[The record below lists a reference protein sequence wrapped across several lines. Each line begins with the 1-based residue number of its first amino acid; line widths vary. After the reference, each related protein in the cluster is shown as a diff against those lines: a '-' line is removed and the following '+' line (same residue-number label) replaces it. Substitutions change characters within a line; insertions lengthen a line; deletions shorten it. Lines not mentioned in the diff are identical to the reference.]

1 MYNNLKKE
9 IEKDFNKEKNY
20 NAILSKVEGV
30 SSMKKLKIKYAL
42 IPICII
48 IIAIV
53 GFNARNLFNSKTVQN
68 SKDGQWIIKEVY
80 GDSSS
85 TESATAIVPRWEEM
99 SISQQFSEVNYNN
112 NRYSSRTTKIERD
125 KIGNKIGTAI
135 LTGYDTYTKTSY
147 NKNGDIYSVNDL
159 SQKCVIAVQFEN
171 DSDYYVYVN
180 PYYKPTTL
188 GEFMEDLNLKN
199 IVSFGT
205 IHYNYCTKNLEGNME
220 YSKIEFYNVD
230 NNIIWQ
236 MLFNDVN
243 LKNIYSD
250 NDTGIHTSES
260 YSIGIGVDIPLL
272 GYKNISVSLTD
283 KGYLITNILD
293 SGKAFYIGESKVQ
306 EFLNYIIDN
315 YDGYKIVY
323 VDKNQKETTD
333 ENSTKDDTVVMYD
346 ITNNTTTYIKIDS
359 TKNNGNPNSTAP
371 YDPTKN

>member
-30 SSMKKLKIKYAL
+30 SSMKKFKIRYAL

-48 IIAIV
+48 IIAII
-53 GFNARNLFNSKTVQN
+53 GFNASNLFNSKTVQN
-68 SKDGQWIIKEVY
+68 KKDGQWMIKEVY

-180 PYYKPTTL
+180 SYYKPTTL

-205 IHYNYCTKNLEGNME
+205 IHYNYWNKNLECNME

-236 MLFNDVN
+236 MLFNGVN

-250 NDTGIHTSES
+250 NDTGIHTSEN
-260 YSIGIGVDIPLL
+260 YSIEIGVDIPLL

-306 EFLNYIIDN
+306 DFLNYIIDN
-315 YDGYKIVY
+315 YDGYKIIY
-323 VDKNQKETTD
+323 VNKEQKETTG
-333 ENSTKDDTVVMYD
+333 ENSTKGDTVVMYD

-359 TKNNGNPNSTAP
+359 TKNNGNPNSTEP

>member
-30 SSMKKLKIKYAL
+30 SSMKKFKIRYAL

-48 IIAIV
+48 IIAII
-53 GFNARNLFNSKTVQN
+53 GFNASNLFNSKTVQN
-68 SKDGQWIIKEVY
+68 KKDGQWMIKEVY

-180 PYYKPTTL
+180 SYYKPTTL

-205 IHYNYCTKNLEGNME
+205 IHYNYWNKNLECNME

-250 NDTGIHTSES
+250 NDTGIHTSEN
-260 YSIGIGVDIPLL
+260 YSIEIGVDIPLL

-306 EFLNYIIDN
+306 DFLNYIIDN
-315 YDGYKIVY
+315 YDGYKIIY
-323 VDKNQKETTD
+323 VNKEQKETTG
-333 ENSTKDDTVVMYD
+333 ENSTKGDTVVMYD

-359 TKNNGNPNSTAP
+359 TKNNGNPNSTEP

>member
-1 MYNNLKKE
+1 
-9 IEKDFNKEKNY
+9 
-20 NAILSKVEGV
+20 
-30 SSMKKLKIKYAL
+30 MKKFKIRYAL

-48 IIAIV
+48 IIAII
-53 GFNARNLFNSKTVQN
+53 GFNASNLFNSKTVQN
-68 SKDGQWIIKEVY
+68 KKDGQWMIKEVY

-180 PYYKPTTL
+180 SYYKPTTL

-205 IHYNYCTKNLEGNME
+205 IHYNYWNKNLECNME

-250 NDTGIHTSES
+250 NDTGIHTSEN
-260 YSIGIGVDIPLL
+260 YSIEIGVDIPLL

-306 EFLNYIIDN
+306 DFLNYIIDN
-315 YDGYKIVY
+315 YDGYKIIY
-323 VDKNQKETTD
+323 VNKEQKETTG
-333 ENSTKDDTVVMYD
+333 ENSTKGDTVVMYD

-359 TKNNGNPNSTAP
+359 TKNNGNPNSTEP

>member
-30 SSMKKLKIKYAL
+30 SSMKKFKIRYAL

-48 IIAIV
+48 IIAII
-53 GFNARNLFNSKTVQN
+53 GFNASNLFNSKTVQN
-68 SKDGQWIIKEVY
+68 KKDGQWMIKEVY

-180 PYYKPTTL
+180 SYYKPTTL

-205 IHYNYCTKNLEGNME
+205 IHYNYWNKNLECNME

-250 NDTGIHTSES
+250 NDTGIHTSEN
-260 YSIGIGVDIPLL
+260 YSIEIGVDIPLL

-306 EFLNYIIDN
+306 DFLNYIIDN
-315 YDGYKIVY
+315 YDGYKIIHVN
-323 VDKNQKETTD
+323 KEQKETTG
-333 ENSTKDDTVVMYD
+333 ENSTKGDTVVMYD

-359 TKNNGNPNSTAP
+359 TKNNGNPNSTEP

>member
-112 NRYSSRTTKIERD
+112 NRYSSRTTKVERD

-180 PYYKPTTL
+180 SYYKPTTL

-199 IVSFGT
+199 SFFW
-205 IHYNYCTKNLEGNME
+205 Y
-220 YSKIEFYNVD
+220 
-230 NNIIWQ
+230 
-236 MLFNDVN
+236 
-243 LKNIYSD
+243 
-250 NDTGIHTSES
+250 
-260 YSIGIGVDIPLL
+260 
-272 GYKNISVSLTD
+272 
-283 KGYLITNILD
+283 NIL
-293 SGKAFYIGESKVQ
+293 
-306 EFLNYIIDN
+306 
-315 YDGYKIVY
+315 
-323 VDKNQKETTD
+323 
-333 ENSTKDDTVVMYD
+333 
-346 ITNNTTTYIKIDS
+346 
-359 TKNNGNPNSTAP
+359 
-371 YDPTKN
+371 

>member
-30 SSMKKLKIKYAL
+30 SSMKKFKIRYAL

-48 IIAIV
+48 IIAII
-53 GFNARNLFNSKTVQN
+53 GFNASNLFNSKTVQN
-68 SKDGQWIIKEVY
+68 KKDGQWMIKEVY

-180 PYYKPTTL
+180 SYYKPTTL

-205 IHYNYCTKNLEGNME
+205 IHYNYWNKNLECNME

-250 NDTGIHTSES
+250 NDTGIHTSEN
-260 YSIGIGVDIPLL
+260 YSIEIGVDIPLL
-272 GYKNISVSLTD
+272 EYKNISVSLTD

-306 EFLNYIIDN
+306 DFLNYIIDN
-315 YDGYKIVY
+315 YDGYKIIY
-323 VDKNQKETTD
+323 VNKEQKETTG
-333 ENSTKDDTVVMYD
+333 ENSTKGDTVVMYD

-359 TKNNGNPNSTAP
+359 TKNNGNPNSTEP

>member
-112 NRYSSRTTKIERD
+112 NRYSSRTTKVERD

-180 PYYKPTTL
+180 SYYKPTTL

-205 IHYNYCTKNLEGNME
+205 IHYNYWNKNLECNME

-250 NDTGIHTSES
+250 NDTGIHTSEN
-260 YSIGIGVDIPLL
+260 YSIEIGVDIPLL

-359 TKNNGNPNSTAP
+359 TKNNGNPNSTEP

>member
-30 SSMKKLKIKYAL
+30 SSMKKFKIRYAL

-48 IIAIV
+48 IIAII
-53 GFNARNLFNSKTVQN
+53 GFNASNLFNSKTVQN
-68 SKDGQWIIKEVY
+68 KKDGQWMIKEVY

-180 PYYKPTTL
+180 SYYKPTTL

-205 IHYNYCTKNLEGNME
+205 IHYNYWNKNLECNME

-250 NDTGIHTSES
+250 NDTGIHTSEN
-260 YSIGIGVDIPLL
+260 YSIEIGVDIPLL

-359 TKNNGNPNSTAP
+359 TKNNGNPNSTEP